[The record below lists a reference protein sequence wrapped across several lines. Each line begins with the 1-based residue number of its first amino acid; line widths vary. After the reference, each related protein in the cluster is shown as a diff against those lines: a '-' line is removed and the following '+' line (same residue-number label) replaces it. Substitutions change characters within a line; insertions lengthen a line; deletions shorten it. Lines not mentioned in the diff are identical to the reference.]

1 MTPRVVGIVLAGGAS
16 SRFGSDK
23 LAAPL
28 DGRPLLD
35 HALLATAE
43 VVEQLILV
51 LAPEAPVPP
60 LPESIA
66 ARISVARDLDRHQ
79 GPLAGL
85 ASGLSSDAASAADLA
100 LVVGGDMPSLA
111 PAVLTLLVK
120 RLAAEAALAAMT
132 LDASPPSPMPL
143 AIRIAPASAAATTL
157 LAQGRRSLRSL
168 LDAVSSSTVRS
179 ADWLPLDPDG
189 RTLRDVDT
197 PEDLDDN

>member
-1 MTPRVVGIVLAGGAS
+1 MVGIVLAGGAS

-35 HALLATAE
+35 HALLATTE

>member
-35 HALLATAE
+35 HALLATTE